1 MATMFGREWSQADL
15 LARVGDLSQ
24 VGGVKLCQWDD
35 GVERGLRVA
44 EVRTGSG
51 LEFTVLLDRG
61 LDLGPASYRGIPLA
75 WLSPAGFAHPAFY
88 EPEGAGWLRTF
99 GGGLM
104 TGCGLTSLGAP
115 CEDEGE
121 ALGVHGRLSH
131 LPARH
136 VQADEVWT
144 GDAASVYR
152 GAFRVT
158 GDLRQA
164 RIFGENLRLTRRI
177 TAWLGESRIA
187 IHDTVENLADTRS
200 PLMILYHINLGFP
213 LLDEDATLV
222 APPHPVKPRDAD
234 AEPGIADW
242 MHFQDPTPGYREQ
255 VFNHDLASDAGGWA
269 AMKLVNPRLGIAVSV
284 RHRKRTLPNL
294 VQWKMMGQG
303 AYVLG
308 LEPSNCDTLGRAN
321 ERARGTLQFIEPG
334 ERREFEVEILVE
346 EV

>member
-1 MATMFGREWSQADL
+1 MARLFGRERTRADL

-24 VGGVKLCQWDD
+24 VGGVKLCQWND
-35 GVERGLRVA
+35 GVERGMRVA
-44 EVRTGSG
+44 EVHTGSG

-75 WLSPAGFAHPAFY
+75 WLSPAGFGHPAFY
-88 EPEGAGWLRTF
+88 EPEGIGWLRTF

-104 TGCGLTSLGAP
+104 TGCGLTYLGAP
-115 CEDEGE
+115 CEDDGE

-136 VQADEVWT
+136 VQADEEWA
-144 GDAASVYR
+144 GDEC
-152 GAFRVT
+152 AFRVA
-158 GDLRQA
+158 GEVRQA

-177 TAWLGESRIA
+177 TARLGESRIA
-187 IHDTVENLADTRS
+187 IHDTVENLAEARS

-242 MHFQDPTPGYREQ
+242 MRFQDPTPGYREQ
-255 VFNHDLASDAGGWA
+255 VFNHDLAPDAEGWA
-269 AMKLVNPRLGIAVSV
+269 AIKLVNPRLGISVSV
-284 RHRKRTLPNL
+284 RHRKDTLPNL
-294 VQWKMMGQG
+294 VQWKMMGRG

-321 ERARGTLQFIEPG
+321 ERARGTLQSIEPG
-334 ERREFEVEILVE
+334 ERREFGVEILVE
-346 EV
+346 EI